1 MLILT
6 RKERE
11 KLIINDNITI
21 EIIEINKNSIK
32 IGIEAPKEIPIIR
45 GEIEEEI
52 KMSNIAANRE
62 IQTSVLNQLSR
73 RIR

>member
-52 KMSNIAANRE
+52 KMSNIAANKE